1 MFNDEKLVAM
11 VVSMMLVILW
21 VTMHFGSWIENLI

>member
-1 MFNDEKLVAM
+1 MFDDEKLVAM

-21 VTMHFGSWIENLI
+21 VAVHYGHLIDNLL

>member
-21 VTMHFGSWIENLI
+21 VAVHYGHLIDNLL

>member
-21 VTMHFGSWIENLI
+21 VAVHFGSWIENLL